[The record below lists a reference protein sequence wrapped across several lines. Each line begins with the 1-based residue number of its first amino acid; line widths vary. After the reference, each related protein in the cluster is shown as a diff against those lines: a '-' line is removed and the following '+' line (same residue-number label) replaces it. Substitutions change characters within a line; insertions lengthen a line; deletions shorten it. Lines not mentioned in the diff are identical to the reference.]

1 MALSPVNQELLEL
14 QTAIEVAKAE
24 AYKEATD
31 ASLAAVVEGRRAAAR
46 LEAVRLAT
54 NTLITNRSTRPVSE
68 REITPEEINAFAETL
83 VQYID

>member
-14 QTAIEVAKAE
+14 QTAIEAAKVEVYREDTA
-24 AYKEATD
+24 AR
-31 ASLAAVVEGRRAAAR
+31 LAASVAERRAHAR

-54 NTLITNRSTRPVSE
+54 NTLTTNRSTRPVSE
-68 REITPEEINAFAETL
+68 REITPEEINAFAETI

>member
-14 QTAIEVAKAE
+14 QTAIEAARVE
-24 AYKEATD
+24 LNKEQTA
-31 ASLAAVVEGRRAAAR
+31 ASLAANVAERRAAAR

-54 NTLITNRSTRPVSE
+54 NTLVTNRSTRPVSE
-68 REITPEEINAFAETL
+68 REITPEEINAFAETI